1 MITAGRQW
9 ECSFKNYIHIYRNIS
24 RISARSVY
32 FRKETKSTSP
42 NGTGISEQ
50 TVFISRPPARKR
62 SGVFGKALKPCPALF
77 QHGSYGEVKNVNELD
92 EKWILCPV
100 CGAKTRLR
108 LLQRTVLRDFP
119 LFCPKC
125 KQERIINAQ
134 NFRIEIIHQPDA
146 KTQC

>member
-1 MITAGRQW
+1 MQLQELYPYIQKPQPNICQISVLQKGNEIYSAEWNGYQRTDCVHIATASPKEKRSVW
-9 ECSFKNYIHIYRNIS
+9 KSFKTMS
-24 RISARSVY
+24 GSFSAW
-32 FRKETKSTSP
+32 
-42 NGTGISEQ
+42 
-50 TVFISRPPARKR
+50 FI
-62 SGVFGKALKPCPALF
+62 VVV
-77 QHGSYGEVKNVNELD
+77 YGEVKNVNELD

-108 LLQRTVLRDFP
+108 LLQRTLLRDFP